1 MLFYDD
7 ITTYTDHVANGI
19 DAPEYALEAA
29 KTRTLEELARWQA
42 RSDTAAGWD
51 DWRITNLSQVD
62 LGEPYT
68 SLGLEVYAF
77 GYELHASTPEQVVLA
92 GGMYVREDGWVGG
105 LNSSPYLVFVNQE
118 GSEPTLMDVEIPG
131 DVGADITIPAFQA
144 AIAQIAMDNGCSP
157 PPKWTGKRF

>member
-1 MLFYDD
+1 MTWWDYSSIDTSRRCLAITGFARETDAPADSNTQYNFIRYCYFDGENLLFYDD

-19 DAPEYALEAA
+19 DVPEYALEAA

-77 GYELHASTPEQVVLA
+77 GYELHAGTPEQVVLA

-105 LNSSPYLVFVNQE
+105 LNLSL
-118 GSEPTLMDVEIPG
+118 IH
-131 DVGADITIPAFQA
+131 I
-144 AIAQIAMDNGCSP
+144 
-157 PPKWTGKRF
+157 